1 MVTGEITEV
10 EHKEYGRL
18 YLKDGDNSIYVY
30 GCSPGYGATGND
42 SNNMLADKE
51 VVVGDTLTV
60 IGTKGSYDGVA
71 QLANGIYF
79 SHESAE

>member
-10 EHKEYGRL
+10 AHKEYGRL

-42 SNNMLADKE
+42 RNNMLADKE
-51 VVVGDTLTV
+51 LVVGDILTI
-60 IGTKGSYDGVA
+60 IGVKGSYNGVA
-71 QLANGIYF
+71 QLASSFYF